1 MKYKPH
7 KLERV
12 HDPAADRTDS
22 NKSTID
28 DEIRRQAI
36 ADAERSFDNVRDELR
51 RLVRSA
57 RGRSASEPATH
68 DEHAP

>member
-12 HDPAADRTDS
+12 HDPPGDRTDPRKTVI
-22 NKSTID
+22 N

-36 ADAERSFDNVRDELR
+36 TDAERSFQNVREDLR
-51 RLVRSA
+51 RLVRSC
-57 RGRSASEPATH
+57 RDQVE
-68 DEHAP
+68 E